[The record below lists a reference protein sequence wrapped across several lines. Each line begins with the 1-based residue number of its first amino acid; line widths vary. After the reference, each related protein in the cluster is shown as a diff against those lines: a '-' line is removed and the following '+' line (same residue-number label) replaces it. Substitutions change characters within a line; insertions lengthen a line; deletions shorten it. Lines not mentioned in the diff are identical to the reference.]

1 VRRLVRPRFAASSQT
16 VRSSSDPPVQGWGG
30 MAPVP
35 PARPPMARSA
45 AAPPLPTRAVSP
57 PVPPLALAPSTAGAI
72 VVALRTPLARVAP
85 EPLAARRV
93 VLYGASLA
101 WQPAVTHSPRARAP
115 LDGSALAPG
124 AAIIES
130 PVHRWA

>member
-1 VRRLVRPRFAASSQT
+1 
-16 VRSSSDPPVQGWGG
+16 

-101 WQPAVTHSPRARAP
+101 WQP